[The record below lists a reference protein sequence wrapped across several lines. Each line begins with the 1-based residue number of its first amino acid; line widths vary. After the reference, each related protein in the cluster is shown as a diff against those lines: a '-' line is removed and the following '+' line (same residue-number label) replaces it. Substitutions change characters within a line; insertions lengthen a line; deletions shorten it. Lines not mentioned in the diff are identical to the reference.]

1 MRSRQQEQGLSTG
14 FEIYKIMPT
23 LAERLIQEGVE
34 EARETMAIRAL
45 KMGLSTNT
53 IADITELPL
62 ERIEQL
68 KLKVTHEQSSQ
79 IACTEQKTRTGE
91 G

>member
-23 LAERLIQEGVE
+23 LAERLIQEGK
-34 EARETMAIRAL
+34 ETAAIRAL